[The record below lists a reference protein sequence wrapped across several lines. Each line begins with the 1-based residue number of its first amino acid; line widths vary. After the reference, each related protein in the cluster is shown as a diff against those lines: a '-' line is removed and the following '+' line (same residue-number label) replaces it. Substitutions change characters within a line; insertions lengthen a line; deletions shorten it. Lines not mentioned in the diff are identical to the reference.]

1 MIQTHLDSLKSYI
14 DDAPVRVLSVSG
26 WSVGQH
32 LHHCGLAMVGI
43 CEALAA
49 SAPPMPCVPLSLP
62 RLMVLGTGRIPR
74 GRAQAPDAVLP
85 EAEPTVE
92 LVRDILER
100 SRQGL
105 DAAAGLGETAWFNH
119 PFLGP
124 MSRKTTLRFIA
135 IHNRHHLRLIEAIL
149 KAAPA
154 S

>member
-1 MIQTHLDSLKSYI
+1 MIETHLDSLRSHV
-14 DDAPVRVLSVSG
+14 DDAPVRALNVSG

-43 CEALAA
+43 CEELAA
-49 SAPPMPCVPLSLP
+49 STPPMPCVPFSVP

-74 GRAQAPDAVLP
+74 GRAKAPESVLP
-85 EAEPTVE
+85 EAEPGVAM
-92 LVRDILER
+92 VREILDR
-100 SRQGL
+100 SQHGL
-105 DAAAGLGETAWFNH
+105 DNAAGLADTAWFNH

-124 MSRKTTLRFIA
+124 MSRRTTLRFIA
-135 IHNRHHLRLIEAIL
+135 IHNRHHLRLIQSII